1 MTAAA
6 PSPSKSAV
14 RLPGV
19 PVSVCA
25 AMVVLAA
32 AMFAVGEMR
41 LLRINS
47 WWADE
52 LFTVWATAPDQG
64 VLSVWQRIAP
74 DPTAPL
80 YYLALYLL
88 RRVIDPPI
96 QGLRLETFGL
106 NVGFMMAAA
115 LVVVVTSRRAGITR
129 LGLLGIVAFLLSGCA
144 FSFAQEAR
152 AYCLAL
158 CAVFVTAW
166 GVAMIVTQADAG
178 WSWRRFAA
186 LGFISAFIH
195 AFAAL
200 ACGALAAGVVA
211 TGLAERRGDLLRP
224 GLALGLAA
232 VLGCVAR
239 VLIAGHT
246 HELFTLAWIRFTQH
260 DVYVAA
266 NHVSQIEVGGW
277 PARALVALLAGSALL
292 HRQTHRLACCFLVA
306 LAMFFLLPL
315 IMSLVLPMFVDRYL
329 LIGGPLLL
337 VFITFLAGSAWRA
350 AHATMPLVIGGG
362 ALAFLCLSGL
372 SGFVAAY
379 DLTQSKPGW
388 VGADTVRPLA
398 GGCPPRSI
406 HVSGRT
412 GNAAALE
419 AYALLLPL
427 PVDRFVD
434 ATLATT
440 AWLPAA
446 PAACPVLGWAEQVFK
461 PDEPGYLAAASDE
474 ELLAALKI
482 RAEPGQV
489 DIKRHGFGYV
499 VLSRP

>member
-14 RLPGV
+14 RLPAV

-25 AMVVLAA
+25 ALVALAA
-32 AMFAVGEMR
+32 ATFAVGEMR
-41 LLRINS
+41 LLRIDS

-52 LFTVWATAPDQG
+52 LFTLWATAPDQTF
-64 VLSVWQRIAP
+64 LSVWQRIAP

-80 YYLALYLL
+80 YYLALYGL
-88 RRVIDPPI
+88 RRFIDPPI
-96 QGLRLETFGL
+96 QYLRLETVGL

-115 LVVVVTSRRAGITR
+115 VAVAVASHRAGITR
-129 LGLLGIVAFLLSGCA
+129 LGLLGIGAFLLSGGA

-166 GVAMIVTQADAG
+166 SVAMSVARADAG
-178 WSWRRFAA
+178 WSWPRLAA
-186 LGFISAFIH
+186 LGILSAFIH

-200 ACGALAAGVVA
+200 ASGALAVGVIA
-211 TGLAERRGDLLRP
+211 AGLAQRRGDLLRP
-224 GLALGLAA
+224 GLALGLGA
-232 VLGCVAR
+232 VFGCAAR

-246 HELFTLAWIRFTQH
+246 RELFTLAWIRFTPH

-266 NHVSQIEVGGW
+266 NNVSQIEIGGW
-277 PARALVALLAGSALL
+277 QAGALVALLAGSALVT
-292 HRQTHRLACCFLVA
+292 RRTRGLASCFLVA
-306 LAMFFLLPL
+306 LGVFFVLPL
-315 IMSLVLPMFVDRYL
+315 VASLVLPMFVDRYL
-329 LIGGPLLL
+329 LIGSPLLL

-350 AHATMPLVIGGG
+350 ARATMPLVIGGG
-362 ALAFLCLSGL
+362 ALAFLCLSSL
-372 SGFVAAY
+372 SGFGAAY
-379 DLTQSKPGW
+379 ELTQMKPGW

-398 GGCPPRSI
+398 GGCPAGSI
-406 HVSGRT
+406 HVNGRT

-446 PAACPVLGWAEQVFK
+446 AAACPVLGWAEHVSK
-461 PDEPGYLAAASDE
+461 PEDPGYPATASDA
-474 ELLAALKI
+474 ELLAQLKI
-482 RAEPGQV
+482 RAGPGQV
-489 DIKRHGFGYV
+489 AIKRHAAGYV